1 MQNISKH
8 DHSDPWNHL
17 EPYPGMPSI
26 RGLQIQLR
34 LAHHCGDGY
43 QPMECS
49 GGEHGGSQH
58 GLVLAMH
65 IWQDSVLSLEMSG
78 VCGSHDFLIFFVMCQ
93 RLGKQF
99 EYTQYILQSM
109 HPNTLFVAGSQDT
122 YWMGWVLSRP
132 TVELH
137 RTTVPCR

>member
-1 MQNISKH
+1 
-8 DHSDPWNHL
+8 
-17 EPYPGMPSI
+17 MPSI

-78 VCGSHDFLIFFVMCQ
+78 VCGSHDFLIFFVTCQ

-99 EYTQYILQSM
+99 DYTQYIRI
-109 HPNTLFVAGSQDT
+109 NTSEYAVCRRIAGHLLDGLGPEST
-122 YWMGWVLSRP
+122 HGFS
-132 TVELH
+132 LH

>member
-1 MQNISKH
+1 MAETSETNLPNPLIRFSIKMYETCKTYQKH

-34 LAHHCGDGY
+34 LAHHCGVGY

-65 IWQDSVLSLEMSG
+65 IWQDSVLSLEYVEVM
-78 VCGSHDFLIFFVMCQ
+78 IF
-93 RLGKQF
+93 
-99 EYTQYILQSM
+99 
-109 HPNTLFVAGSQDT
+109 
-122 YWMGWVLSRP
+122 
-132 TVELH
+132 
-137 RTTVPCR
+137 